1 MYCIIHTGNS
11 TQVTAINSSTAK
23 YSDSSISSAAVDYTN
38 IEHFAE
44 STQLILSDTTYNIQ
58 SSSLAS
64 TELRPSN
71 FLFTVTDSDSVSHP
85 SKMSDY
91 ISSTELRPSNFLS
104 ATVTDSVSRPSTIS
118 DCISPTK
125 TNRGHLLS
133 STNVNF
139 FPSSEILT
147 KLNSHEQ
154 INSAT
159 DNIKTSP
166 LDYSQSLQASSL
178 HYDNLQESYDQLLST
193 STANSI
199 SIKYMSLESIYSLEF
214 SVNDFSTPRD
224 IEYTSLLLSSH
235 PSFSSLGSD
244 LSHENTGNTG
254 LYSLRSLLSSQSSH
268 VTVKPTN
275 SMLPLSY
282 LYYNT
287 VSDYST
293 VLSSSSTTD
302 TNIRNE
308 SHQTEQLFLKSTSH
322 IRRMLSTNVVSNSGH
337 VVHSTSNDATFDLM
351 SFSTRTLTELI
362 GINQIS
368 HSSLSIPVPL
378 YVSSTLSEQTFIHSF
393 LKTSIAKDIDTSM
406 SEGIT
411 QHTSVSITPL
421 TTVSDSV
428 YTSLLIPEQASGQG
442 NNLYFLMIVSVS
454 VVVTVCLL
462 IIVLLIVIIV
472 IVHWKV
478 FGYDLTKY
486 LLNSSNPHII
496 INK

>member
-11 TQVTAINSSTAK
+11 TQVTVINSSTAK

-58 SSSLAS
+58 STSLAS

-104 ATVTDSVSRPSTIS
+104 TVTDSVSCPSKIS

-133 STNVNF
+133 STNINF

-159 DNIKTSP
+159 DNIKSSP

-178 HYDNLQESYDQLLST
+178 HYDNLQESYDQLLSMT
-193 STANSI
+193 TANSI

-235 PSFSSLGSD
+235 PSFSSLSSD

-275 SMLPLSY
+275 SMLPLSSY
-282 LYYNT
+282 KT

-308 SHQTEQLFLKSTSH
+308 SDQTEQLFLSQ

-351 SFSTRTLTELI
+351 SFSTRTLADLT
-362 GINQIS
+362 GINHIS

-442 NNLYFLMIVSVS
+442 SNLYFLMIVSVS

-462 IIVLLIVIIV
+462 ITVLLIVIIV
-472 IVHWKV
+472 IVRWKSIRLRFDKIFV
-478 FGYDLTKY
+478 K
-486 LLNSSNPHII
+486 
-496 INK
+496 